1 MRLSWKIGRVAGI
14 DLYLHPTFLLL
25 LAYVGAAFGGLEAVA
40 LVSAVFGCV
49 LLHEFGHAL
58 TARWMYAIET
68 EDITLYPIGGVA
80 RLQRMPRKP
89 GAELLITLAGP
100 IVNLVIAAGLA
111 TGLWIAGAFEASL
124 PSSASHD
131 FLGTLMYVNLMLAAF
146 NMIPAFP
153 MDGGRVFRALL
164 AGWLGRLRATEVAAG
179 LGKVLALTFGAWC
192 FVHGDFIRVLLAG
205 FIYMAANAELLRVRA
220 EERSSRHDYDSR
232 DDPDDVLWTPPPG
245 YRWIKGSGGSWQ
257 LAPVWVNVQP
267 ESRHT
272 ARSTWR

>member
-25 LAYVGAAFGGLEAVA
+25 LAYVGAVFGGLEAVA

-58 TARWMYAIET
+58 TARSLYGIQT

-100 IVNLVIAAGLA
+100 LVNLVIAGVLA
-111 TGLWIAGAFEASL
+111 AVLWIAGAFEPSL
-124 PSSASHD
+124 PTSASHD
-131 FLGTLMYVNLMLAAF
+131 FLATLMFVNLMLAAF
-146 NMIPAFP
+146 NLIPAFP

-164 AGWLGRLRATEVAAG
+164 SGWLGRLRATEVAAG
-179 LGKVLALTFGAWC
+179 LGKFLAMGFGLWSL
-192 FVHGDFIRVLLAG
+192 FQGDLIRVFLAG
-205 FIYMAANAELLRVRA
+205 VIYMAATAELMRVRA
-220 EERSSRHDYDSR
+220 EERPRHDSH
-232 DDPDDVLWTPPPG
+232 DDHHGDGIWTAPPG
-245 YRWIKGSGGSWQ
+245 YRWIEGSGGSWQ
-257 LAPVWVNVQP
+257 LAPIWVNIQP
-267 ESRHT
+267 ESRQTT
-272 ARSTWR
+272 ARRFWR